1 MMNQNINKIINSNR
15 GKIVFSI
22 ILGFGLATL
31 FRKAC
36 NSRNC
41 LLFKAP
47 PIEKIK
53 GKIFGFNNKC
63 YKYNERSTSCKST
76 PQIKTLEV
84 YTKN

>member
-1 MMNQNINKIINSNR
+1 MNQNINKIINSNR

-53 GKIFGFNNKC
+53 GKIFGFINIMKDLLLVNLLLK
-63 YKYNERSTSCKST
+63 
-76 PQIKTLEV
+76 
-84 YTKN
+84 